1 MERIYNIRPAFD
13 KRDPDPAKNCGIH
26 GAELFMAVKGKHGA
40 VQFIV
45 HLNWHLPSVQVG
57 KKSFRYESRIKDSVL
72 PADVGF
78 HSKIPMYEGQEPTY
92 GVCPFTDGEP
102 CYYEGSGLHASKV
115 FDMLVA
121 KGSDEVFKYLG
132 SLYKQ
137 QFGEL
142 K

>member
-1 MERIYNIRPAFD
+1 MERLFEIRPAWD
-13 KRDPDPAKNCGIH
+13 KRNKDPKKNYGVH
-26 GAELFMAVKGKHGA
+26 GAELFMGVKGKHGA
-40 VQFIV
+40 VQFV
-45 HLNWHLPSVQVG
+45 VFLNWHLPAVEIG
-57 KKSFRYESRIKDSVL
+57 KKDFRYESRIDDHVL

-78 HSKIPMYEGQEPTY
+78 HSKTPMYEGQEPMSDSCQY
-92 GVCPFTDGEP
+92 TDNEP
-102 CYYEGSGLHASKV
+102 CYYDGSGLHASKV

-121 KGSDEVFKYLG
+121 EGSDAVYKYLG